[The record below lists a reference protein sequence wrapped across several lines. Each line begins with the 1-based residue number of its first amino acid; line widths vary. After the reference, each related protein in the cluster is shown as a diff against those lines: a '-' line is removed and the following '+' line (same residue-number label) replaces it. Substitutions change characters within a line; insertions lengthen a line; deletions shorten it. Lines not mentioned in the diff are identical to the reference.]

1 MYEYEKIISIC
12 EITGEDNRMIRL
24 ADIKDGHLS
33 LPKIDGSYKGYQ
45 RDRLFYTQHK
55 TPHMTPGQLGVW
67 EWFVDEDD
75 RVRSTYLEGYEDTFF
90 EVIKKYSI
98 FPKEYLAK
106 QLKEGVDLPQCKHN
120 RLILF
125 ENKNPNQID
134 IGNYSVKSSKIW
146 NAVLCKSFQWEAF
159 PDRICL
165 KSDVYYL
172 PCFNIYEVNI
182 LNIDI
187 YNRSGRYLYY
197 SCKLPKENG
206 HVFIYNPN
214 DVIKQLLIEKLNK
227 RYLMENG
234 IFRKEVNQIHK
245 LIRQLSS
252 EEIPEKISSCY
263 SITFEKANELWSIF
277 QNKLNQFIQGED
289 IASKILQSLLKEDDS
304 LRQRLKEEWLATYN
318 SELKQEQEEIF
329 KEQEAYAARHRE
341 LEQKKQALAKELET
355 VCSENQKKL
364 ALIQKEMKDAEE
376 RLEKAKEDAVYYEQL
391 SEKSLRLVREKLNL
405 ARKDAAEFLADLAL
419 FGTSEKNADAA
430 SSYASSSDP
439 FFFQSGKPAEAQED
453 VRNTE
458 ESLELLQD
466 NLKVV
471 GAAHEKELAHF
482 LYGAFQSRIP
492 LLLAGPQGVAVA
504 DALSCAM
511 TGHHAAVLDCC
522 GAWTPT
528 VLKCVMHD
536 DTDVIVVKHP
546 FLHRWIDQLIP
557 ELEDTGKVWIFVHP
571 YADDLPLEPV
581 SLYSYIF
588 PLVLDIF
595 ITGKTSG
602 SMVGCRRISEYHQS
616 EKCEDVKDM
625 VNSIKFLS
633 RKPTLKN
640 NVRDLTAWACA
651 TMNEGCKEFFHFAC
665 LLFPFAVALDR
676 KNKFL
681 EKLGSENNL
690 SSTDRRFLEDALGE
704 QS

>member
-12 EITGEDNRMIRL
+12 EITGEDNRMTRL
-24 ADIKDGHLS
+24 ADIKDGYLS

-45 RDRLFYTQHK
+45 RDRLFYNQQK
-55 TPHMTPGQLGVW
+55 TPMTSGQLGVW
-67 EWFVDEDD
+67 EWYVDEND
-75 RVRSTYLEGYEDTFF
+75 RVISTYLDGYEDTFF
-90 EVIKKYSI
+90 EVIKKYST
-98 FPKEYLAK
+98 FSKEALAK
-106 QLKEGVDLPQCKHN
+106 QLKEGVDLPDCKHN

-125 ENKNPNQID
+125 KKKLNQSD
-134 IGNYSVKSSKIW
+134 KENYSAESNRIL
-146 NAVLCKSFQWEAF
+146 NAVLCKSFQWKVF
-159 PDRICL
+159 QDRIRL
-165 KSDVYYL
+165 KNDVYYL
-172 PCFNIYEVNI
+172 PCFNIYEGNI

-187 YNRSGRYLYY
+187 YNNRSRRYLYY
-197 SCKLPKENG
+197 RYKLPEKNESM
-206 HVFIYNPN
+206 FISHPN

-227 RYLMENG
+227 RYLMKNG
-234 IFRKEVNQIHK
+234 IYRKGVKQIHE
-245 LIRQLSS
+245 LIKQFPN
-252 EEIPEKISSCY
+252 EEIPEKILSY
-263 SITFEKANELWSIF
+263 YPITFEEAKEIWNIF
-277 QNKLNQFIQGED
+277 QNKLDQFVQGDD
-289 IASKILQSLLKEDDS
+289 IDSKILKSLLKEDDI
-304 LRQRLKEEWLATYN
+304 LRQRLKDEWLEAYD
-318 SELKQEQEEIF
+318 SELKQEKEKIF
-329 KEQEAYAARHRE
+329 KEQEIYADRRRE
-341 LEQKKQALAKELET
+341 LEQKKQELEN
-355 VCSENQKKL
+355 VYSEHQKKL
-364 ALIQKEMKDAEE
+364 ALIQQEMKDAEE
-376 RLEKAKEDAVYYEQL
+376 RLEKAKENAVYYEQL
-391 SEKSLRLVREKLNL
+391 SEKSLCLVREKLNL
-405 ARKDAAEFLADLAL
+405 ARKEAAEFLADLAL

-439 FFFQSGKPAEAQED
+439 FFFQSGKPTEDQED

-466 NLKVV
+466 NLKMV

-492 LLLAGPQGVAVA
+492 LLLAGPQGAAVA

-528 VLKCVMHD
+528 VLECVLHD
-536 DTDVIVVKHP
+536 DTAVIVVKHP

-557 ELEDTGKVWIFVHP
+557 ELEDTGKMWIFVHP

-602 SMVGCRRISEYHQS
+602 SMVGCRRSSEYHQS
-616 EKCEDVKDM
+616 GKCEDVKNM

-640 NVRDLTAWACA
+640 NVRELTAWACA
-651 TMNEGCKEFFHFAC
+651 TMNERYKEFFHFSC

-690 SSTDRRFLEDALGE
+690 SSTDRRFLEGALGE